1 MAVMDIMNA
10 RERFHSIMQ
19 YKDVDR
25 IPLWSVEAVTEGAI
39 RRWIKEGDYPV
50 GMSLSDVFKL
60 DPHEIIRLDTEPL
73 PAFVSRTVAE
83 DERWRITTDK
93 FGFTV
98 KTLKEQSVG
107 PKIYYYIDGVGKDRK
122 DWEAL
127 KKRYDPT
134 DPRRVPRA
142 WGPEL
147 IDHYNNSAGPVA
159 LRIDWGPGRGVKNG
173 YTLGLERFLAV
184 LVEDPDLIRDMLEFW
199 ADFVVKLAR
208 DFVTQCRIDY
218 AFFAEDGI
226 GYRNSSLV
234 SPKMYREIWMPP
246 MRKVVDFLQSHGINL
261 IAHYSSGN
269 LLPLIPVLLEIGVN
283 MSFPLEAAAGMDA
296 PDLRRRFGREFRMI
310 GNVSRQSLM
319 DGPEAVEK
327 EFHAKVLPMM
337 EEGGY
342 IPAVDDA
349 IMPDISFAS
358 YQRYV
363 ELVGE
368 YRF

>member
-1 MAVMDIMNA
+1 MTEIMNA
-10 RERFHSIMQ
+10 RERFHSIMH

-39 RRWIKEGDYPV
+39 RRWIKDGDYPI
-50 GMSLSDVFKL
+50 GMSLADVFEL
-60 DPHEIIRLDTEPL
+60 DPHEIIKLDTEPL
-73 PAFVSRTVAE
+73 PAFVSQTIAD

-107 PKIYYYIDGVGKDRK
+107 PKIYYYVGGVVEDRQ

-127 KKRYDPT
+127 KKRYDPV
-134 DPRRVPRA
+134 DPRRMPRA
-142 WGPEL
+142 WSPEL
-147 IDHYNNSAGPVA
+147 VQHYNNAAGPVA

-173 YTLGLERFLAV
+173 YTLGLERFLEV
-184 LVEDPDLIRDMLEFW
+184 LVENPGLIKDMLDFW
-199 ADFVVKLAR
+199 ADFVIELSR
-208 DFVTQCRIDY
+208 DYVCQCKIDY

-226 GYRNSSLV
+226 GYKNSSLV
-234 SPKMYREIWMPP
+234 SPKMYRDIWIPP
-246 MRKVVDFLQSHGINL
+246 MRRVVDFLNSHGINL

-269 LLPLIPVLLEIGVN
+269 LIPLIPVLLDIGVN
-283 MSFPLEAAAGMDA
+283 MSFPLEVAARMDA
-296 PDLRRRFGREFRMI
+296 LALRRKFGREFRMI
-310 GNVSRQSLM
+310 GNVSRQALM
-319 DGPEAVEK
+319 DGPEAVEE
-327 EFHAKVLPMM
+327 EFYAKVLPMM
-337 EEGGY
+337 EIGGF

-358 YQRYV
+358 YQHYL
-363 ELVGE
+363 ELVRD